1 MFYVEAKHIAC
12 TYSTGSEHR
21 CLVRSRNVT
30 WPAAAA
36 AAAAAVAWRPAVL
49 AAAAAAEAVLVPA
62 CRKHASHLQAERKH
76 VYSTKL
82 NVRKS

>member
-1 MFYVEAKHIAC
+1 MCYVEAKHIAC
-12 TYSTGSEHR
+12 TYWTGSEHR
-21 CLVRSRNVT
+21 RLVRSRKVT

-62 CRKHASHLQAERKH
+62 CRKTCVAFASRTQTCLQYESIVRKH
-76 VYSTKL
+76 
-82 NVRKS
+82 